1 MLISMKNEAV
11 PVIYSFIIRFVV
23 ETPQEDG
30 SQPAYRGTVRHIQS
44 SEEMN
49 FNDWTE
55 AVAFMSRF
63 VPIQEVDGK
72 SNPLE

>member
-1 MLISMKNEAV
+1 MKTAAV

-30 SQPAYRGTVRHIQS
+30 SQPAYRGSVRHIQS

-49 FNDWTE
+49 FNDWPE
-55 AVAFMSRF
+55 AVTFMSRF
-63 VPIQEVDGK
+63 VPIQDGDQR
-72 SNPLE
+72 SNPSE